1 MQIIAKFS
9 KLLRRR
15 LLLLLLLLL
24 VLLLLR
30 LCIGT
35 VRSTDTRSSFLSAI
49 VRLRIFNNKSQSQM
63 KTPYFK
69 LPLILLIAIS
79 WIVTDKASGQGSKGF
94 LLLSPRRRILSMFRT
109 RVFRTPVS
117 CSRNRLQ
124 RGERS
129 RGNFLR
135 SGRERN
141 DQRPTWRPGSGRRT
155 HSGKPKC
162 RVWTFPGDIQQFLL
176 RTGEFAGFLVPHE
189 NNLGENNPDAPFAP
203 DAAVLIKGILFV
215 SNFTAGSTPTSVPP
229 GAIYVFK
236 GDGTLLKKI
245 DSPPALAAGSFHP
258 RGMVLNPKDGLLYVA
273 NCPNPI
279 AGGNA
284 GNGGQVLK
292 FDPSTLEFKGVFI
305 DDPGGVNGLNRPDGL
320 VFGPDGNL
328 YVTSFRFNSPPDSG
342 ALDSIRVYNR
352 GGNFKDSIPL
362 NNVDEPRSFAQAI
375 LFGPGGKLFVPIS
388 GNDPATTGE
397 IRTYD
402 VGTKQKDVF
411 VPDWHVGIPTIFDVW
426 QNRSGHTCV
435 RLRDQSWLPIIQ
447 VLRSVSG
454 GDL

>member
-1 MQIIAKFS
+1 
-9 KLLRRR
+9 
-15 LLLLLLLLL
+15 
-24 VLLLLR
+24 
-30 LCIGT
+30 
-35 VRSTDTRSSFLSAI
+35 
-49 VRLRIFNNKSQSQM
+49 M

-69 LPLILLIAIS
+69 LLLILLIAIS
-79 WIVTDKASGQGSKGF
+79 WTVTDKASGQGSKGSSSAF
-94 LLLSPRRRILSMFRT
+94 TPDTDTLYVANAFGDAPVIGFNASSGAVELSFVADANAPISGQHGVLVAGGELILVNQNAGQEFA
-109 RVFRTPVS
+109 
-117 CSRNRLQ
+117 
-124 RGERS
+124 
-129 RGNFLR
+129 
-135 SGRERN
+135 
-141 DQRPTWRPGSGRRT
+141 
-155 HSGKPKC
+155 
-162 RVWTFPGDIQQFLL
+162 GDIQQFLL

-189 NNLGENNPDAPFAP
+189 NNPGEPNPDAPFVP

-305 DDPGGVNGLNRPDGL
+305 DDAGGVNGLNRPDGL

-362 NNVDEPRSFAQAI
+362 NNVNEPRSFAQAI

-402 VGTKQKDVF
+402 VKTKQKDVF
-411 VPDWHVGIPTIFDVW
+411 VPIGTLASPQYLTFGRTDPATLAYGFETSRGF
-426 QNRSGHTCV
+426 Q
-435 RLRDQSWLPIIQ
+435 
-447 VLRSVSG
+447 
-454 GDL
+454 